1 MDKNGIE
8 LLADYV
14 FLSKYSQK
22 KKDGFLENWN
32 ETIDRIYDMH
42 EIKLEKEG
50 LLNSDIKSMIY
61 KSREL
66 EYDKKILSS
75 QRGRQF
81 ASKNPS
87 SEILKHEAKLYN
99 CCSTYIDRVD
109 VFSETMYL
117 LLCGCGVGYSLHK
130 E

>member
-22 KKDGFLENWN
+22 KKRWFLENWN

-50 LLNSDIKSMIY
+50 LLNSDIKSMID

-75 QRGRQF
+75 QRRQTICF
-81 ASKNPS
+81 
-87 SEILKHEAKLYN
+87 
-99 CCSTYIDRVD
+99 C
-109 VFSETMYL
+109 
-117 LLCGCGVGYSLHK
+117 
-130 E
+130 